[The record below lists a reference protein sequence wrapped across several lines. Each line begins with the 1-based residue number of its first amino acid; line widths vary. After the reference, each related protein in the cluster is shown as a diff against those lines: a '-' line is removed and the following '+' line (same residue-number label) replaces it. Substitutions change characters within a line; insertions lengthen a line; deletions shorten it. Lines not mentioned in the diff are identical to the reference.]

1 MQRIALFIVGAL
13 RALVGLALVAG
24 ALVIGFVLAAGLLLR
39 LAWRRARAAG
49 GRRPTVA
56 RGRAGADG
64 EVIDVEV
71 RELGARE
78 ITLR

>member
-39 LAWRRARAAG
+39 LAWRRARVADG
-49 GRRPTVA
+49 GTPTMA
-56 RGRAGADG
+56 RGRAGGAGD
-64 EVIDVEV
+64 VIDVEV
-71 RELGARE
+71 RELGVRE